1 MPVNLSI
8 KDVPDS
14 VAAGLRARAA
24 SNHRSLQRELM
35 AIVEVA
41 ASTPDAFRTNGA
53 SMNVAARGQ
62 GHVGTAKRLRPIE
75 EIAEELRKVFPHPG
89 TRGPRP
95 RRSFATC
102 GMVVTGF
109 HPLGRRE
116 NGARSDRWEPFSS
129 PSRPRAGPRDRS
141 SSSISSALTSM
152 CHRPSESASPSA
164 SLRTMPPTWGRRPS
178 PRTDRDVR
186 RARRGFGKVVP
197 FAIGHVGMT

>member
-53 SMNVAARGQ
+53 NMNVAARGQ

-89 TRGPRP
+89 TRGPSSTEIIRDM
-95 RRSFATC
+95 RD
-102 GMVVTGF
+102 
-109 HPLGRRE
+109 GR
-116 NGARSDRWEPFSS
+116 
-129 PSRPRAGPRDRS
+129 
-141 SSSISSALTSM
+141 
-152 CHRPSESASPSA
+152 
-164 SLRTMPPTWGRRPS
+164 
-178 PRTDRDVR
+178 
-186 RARRGFGKVVP
+186 RRGFTRSAVEKTAPALTGGSR
-197 FAIGHVGMT
+197 FHRRAARALGRATEARHRS